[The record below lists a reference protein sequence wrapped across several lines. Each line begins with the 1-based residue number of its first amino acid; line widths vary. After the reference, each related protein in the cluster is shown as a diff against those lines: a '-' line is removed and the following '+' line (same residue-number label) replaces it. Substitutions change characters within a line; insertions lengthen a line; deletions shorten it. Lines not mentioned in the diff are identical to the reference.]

1 MTSAMTLAAIVGIQQ
16 AAAQGLPAPV
26 VSCMDEHD
34 AAKRL
39 ACYDREVPRAVA
51 ASAGASPSAAATTPA
66 VRTPSPQS
74 TTALASSTA
83 PATASTAAPRP
94 PAPAAGQTSASAGTP
109 ASTSTLA
116 PSAAASGTAASASSA
131 ASEVDAFG
139 MTAQLQ
145 RKESGATA
153 PPPLNKLTAHIA
165 AVSQTPRGEFIV
177 TLDNGQVWEETETVS
192 HLPLRTGDSIT
203 IKRGMLGS
211 FYMSSEQVLG
221 LRVRRVR

>member
-16 AAAQGLPAPV
+16 AAAQGLPAAV

-51 ASAGASPSAAATTPA
+51 ASAGATAPGSSTASAAGASPSAAAATPA
-66 VRTPSPQS
+66 VRAPSPQS
-74 TTALASSTA
+74 TTALASSTTRA
-83 PATASTAAPRP
+83 GASTAAPRP
-94 PAPAAGQTSASAGTP
+94 PEPAAGQTSAA
-109 ASTSTLA
+109 
-116 PSAAASGTAASASSA
+116 SA

-153 PPPLNKLTAHIA
+153 PPGLNKLTAHIA
-165 AVSQTPRGEFIV
+165 AVSQKPPGEFIV
-177 TLDNGQVWEETETVS
+177 TLDNGQVWEEAETVS